1 MEIPAS
7 VINFLNSEVDPF
19 ITESMTKQE
28 KVKIAEQKG
37 DDLVTFLK
45 EALEEKVGQ
54 LKGL

>member
-7 VINFLNSEVDPF
+7 VISFLNSEVDPF
-19 ITESMTKQE
+19 ITENMTKQE

-54 LKGL
+54 LKG